1 LFRWSAPWLKNRRDR
16 KRRLVFSKMYLRR
29 TLPVCLFLAVTAA
42 YAQDLKVDVLDFYG
56 LRKVSE
62 SQIRKALGVKEG
74 DRMPASKGDAEA
86 KIDQIPGVVESH
98 LEAVCCDHGQTIL
111 YVGIEERGAPHFE
124 LRDSPEGTVA
134 LPGEIVSTYN
144 RFLEAAQA
152 ASRRGS
158 TGEDL
163 THGHPLMADGPA
175 RAIQEMFPAL
185 ADQYLAQLRDVLRNS
200 DDEAQRAMAAYVLV
214 YVRRKVDIVNDLQ
227 YALKDADAG
236 VRNNA
241 TRSLVALSV
250 LAKLDPSSEIRISPT
265 WFIEMLNS
273 LSWSD
278 RNRALSALQTL
289 TDSRDPLVLDQLRTR
304 ALDALIDMARW
315 KTLSHALPAF
325 ILLGRVAG
333 MPEPEIQSAWTRGD
347 RDVVIA
353 AAKKKAK

>member
-1 LFRWSAPWLKNRRDR
+1 MHF
-16 KRRLVFSKMYLRR
+16 RR
-29 TLPVCLFLAVTAA
+29 TLPSFLLAVASIYA
-42 YAQDLKVDVLDFYG
+42 PDLCAQDLRLDVLDFYG

-62 SQIRKALGVKEG
+62 SQIRKALGVREG
-74 DRMPASKGDAEA
+74 DKLPPSKGDAEA
-86 KIDQIPGVVESH
+86 NIDQISGVVESH
-98 LEAVCCDHGQTIL
+98 LEAVCCDDGQTIL
-111 YVGIEERGAPHFE
+111 YVGIEEKGAPHFD
-124 LRDSPEGTVA
+124 LREPPEGEAA
-134 LPGEIVSTYN
+134 LPDEIVSAYN

-158 TGEDL
+158 VDEDL
-163 THGHPLMADGPA
+163 THGHPLMADGSA

-185 ADQYLAQLRDVLRNS
+185 ADQYLEQLRATLRNS
-200 DDEAQRAMAAYVLV
+200 SDEAERAIAAYVLV
-214 YVRRKVDIVNDLQ
+214 YASRKVGIVNDLQ
-227 YALKDADAG
+227 FALKDADSG

-241 TRSLVALSV
+241 ARSLVALSV

-278 RNRALSALQTL
+278 RNRALWALQTL
-289 TDSRDPLVLDQLRTR
+289 TDERDPLVLDQLRTR

-333 MPEPEIQSAWTRGD
+333 MPEPEIQAAWTRGD
-347 RDVVIA
+347 RDTVIA

>member
-1 LFRWSAPWLKNRRDR
+1 
-16 KRRLVFSKMYLRR
+16 MYLGR
-29 TLPVCLFLAVTAA
+29 TLPVFLFLAVTAA

-62 SQIRKALGVKEG
+62 SQVRKALGIREG
-74 DRMPASKGDAEA
+74 DRMPPSKGDAEA

-98 LEAVCCDHGQTIL
+98 LEAVCCDNGQTIL
-111 YVGIEERGAPHFE
+111 YVGIEERGAPHFD
-124 LRDSPEGTVA
+124 LREPPDGEAV
-134 LPGEIVSTYN
+134 LPDEIVGTYS

-158 TGEDL
+158 IGEDL
-163 THGHPLMADGPA
+163 THGHPLMADAQA

-185 ADQYLAQLRDVLRNS
+185 VDQNLDKVRAVLRAS
-200 DDEAQRAMAAYVLV
+200 SDEAQRAMAAYVLV
-214 YVRRKVDIVNDLQ
+214 YATRKKDIVNDLQ
-227 YALKDADAG
+227 YGLKDADAG

-241 TRSLVALSV
+241 ARSLVALSV
-250 LAKLDPSSEIRISPT
+250 LAKLDPSSEINISPT

-278 RNRALSALQTL
+278 RNRALWALQTL

-333 MPEPEIQSAWTRGD
+333 IPEQEIQASWTRGD
-347 RDVVIA
+347 RDTVIA

>member
-1 LFRWSAPWLKNRRDR
+1 ML
-16 KRRLVFSKMYLRR
+16 LRR
-29 TLPVCLFLAVTAA
+29 TLPILLLSIVSAS
-42 YAQDLKVDVLDFYG
+42 AQDLRVDVLDFYG
-56 LRKVSE
+56 LRKTSE
-62 SQIRKALGVKEG
+62 SQIRKTLGVREG
-74 DRMPASKGDAEA
+74 DRLPPSKGDAEA
-86 KIDQIPGVVESH
+86 KLDLLPGVVESH
-98 LEAVCCDHGQTIL
+98 LEAVCCDNGQTIL

-124 LRDSPEGTVA
+124 LREPPEGEAV
-134 LPGEIVSTYN
+134 LPDEIISAYN

-158 TGEDL
+158 VEEDL
-163 THGHPLMADGPA
+163 THGHPLMADASA

-185 ADQYLAQLRDVLRNS
+185 ADTHLAQIREVLRNS
-200 DDEAQRAMAAYVLV
+200 SDETQRAMAAYVLV
-214 YVRRKVDIVNDLQ
+214 YATRKTAIVDDLQ
-227 YALKDADAG
+227 YGLKDADAG

-241 TRSLVALSV
+241 VRSLVALSV
-250 LAKLDPSSEIRISPT
+250 LAKLDPASGVHISPT

-278 RNRALSALQTL
+278 RNRALKALQTL
-289 TDSRDPLVLDQLRTR
+289 TDSRDPMVLDPLRTR

-347 RDVVIA
+347 HEAVIA
-353 AAKKKAK
+353 AAKKSR